1 MGIGLLAMTGKIW
14 YNTFMTPKRK
24 CSVCRRPG
32 HTKKNCP
39 KSAVGETK
47 NTIGKMVLVNVAKA
61 HIKSQ
66 HTVDLSGKMEK
77 PEWLGVGVFQE
88 APRARES
95 RQVID
100 WAQMVREANGKSN
113 RLSVISD
120 QYKQEKI
127 SVLACMNSWI
137 TDHRLPVINFVRK
150 CVYNI
155 KTSLVR
161 VSGSVANSFNYR
173 RLAYAAVAM
182 FLLVAIPFPAIGYYQ
197 KLKSDG
203 AQVVSESTNAFL
215 ALQSSTIAALQ
226 ANLGQAQSDLNSA
239 LQSFSSAQNILEK
252 EHGALMYVAGLLP
265 ILGNEVR
272 SRENLLVAG
281 HHLALGNTYL
291 IKGVSETTNDSPLL
305 TRLDSLAN
313 HLRSAIPQYKEALA
327 ELAGVD
333 AKSLPVEYQQSFSD
347 FKLLFAT
354 FIDDMNDLQE
364 LSRSLNYVFG
374 GDQPRRYLLV
384 FQNNAEIRPTGG
396 FLGSFGIL
404 DAQKGKIVNLDIPGG
419 GTYDLKG
426 QLDVFVAP
434 PLPLQIVNKRWEFQ
448 DSNWFPDFSVAGQK
462 MEWFYQHGRGATVDG
477 VIALNATV
485 LERLLRV
492 LGPMQSEKFGMEVA
506 GNNALNKIQKQVEVD
521 YNKYE
526 NKPKEIISDLAGSL
540 LTRAGELNLASAVK
554 ILTEL
559 QDAFNQKEIQV
570 YFKDALTQARFQEFG
585 WTGEL
590 SKIGDDQDYL
600 MVVDANLGGN
610 KSDARVE
617 ETIDHQA
624 VVQDD
629 GSVINSVVIK
639 RNNLGRDGE
648 MFYGGNNVDYVRVY
662 VPEGAE
668 LIDAGGFNYPPE
680 EIFNVPEE
688 WYKTDADL
696 IKNEKE
702 VAIHAKT
709 GTRITNEFGK
719 TAFGNWCI
727 TAPGQISS
735 VYFTYRLPFKVI
747 QDNAVSQTR
756 SFWTAG
762 MSQREASRY
771 SLLWQKQSGTESH
784 VTSRVIYPTGWT
796 PAYGAGDDMTLAING
811 AEFSGDLKMDKVI
824 GVVMELL

>member
-1 MGIGLLAMTGKIW
+1 M
-14 YNTFMTPKRK
+14 
-24 CSVCRRPG
+24 
-32 HTKKNCP
+32 
-39 KSAVGETK
+39 
-47 NTIGKMVLVNVAKA
+47 LVNVAKA
-61 HIKSQ
+61 HIKSE
-66 HTVDLSGKMEK
+66 HMVDLSCKKQK
-77 PEWLGVGVFQE
+77 PEWHGIGVFSE
-88 APRARES
+88 APRVKEER
-95 RQVID
+95 RVVD
-100 WAQMVREANGKSN
+100 WAEMVRTANMTHDTDSLTQKIKTKP
-113 RLSVISD
+113 RLSPIS
-120 QYKQEKI
+120 YFP
-127 SVLACMNSWI
+127 SLFY
-137 TDHRLPVINFVRK
+137 L
-150 CVYNI
+150 I
-155 KTSLVR
+155 KRHLLRT
-161 VSGSVANSFNYR
+161 SGSVSNSFAALQQSLLNALNAIFKSFNPR
-173 RLAYAAVAM
+173 RMAYATVAM
-182 FLLVAIPFPAIGYYQ
+182 FLLVAIPFPAVGYYQ
-197 KLKSDG
+197 KLRSDG
-203 AQVVSESTNAFL
+203 ARVVGESTNAFL

-291 IKGVSETTNDSPLL
+291 IKGVSETTTDLPLL

-313 HLRSAIPQYKEALA
+313 HLRSAIPQYKEALT

-333 AKSLPVEYQQSFSD
+333 AKSLPVEYQQSFGD

-374 GDQPRRYLLV
+374 EDQPRRYLLV

-404 DAQKGKIVNLDIPGG
+404 DVQKGKIVNLDIPGG
-419 GTYDLKG
+419 GTYDLQG

-434 PLPLQIVNKRWEFQ
+434 PLPLQLVNKRWEFH
-448 DSNWFPDFSVAGQK
+448 DSNWFPDFAVAGQK

-492 LGPMQSEKFGMEVA
+492 LGPMQSEKFGLEVA
-506 GNNALNKIQKQVEVD
+506 GSDALNKIQKQVEVD
-521 YNKYE
+521 YDKEE
-526 NKPKEIISDLAGSL
+526 NKPKEVISDLAGSL
-540 LTRAGELNLASAVK
+540 LARSGELNLASAVK
-554 ILTEL
+554 ILAEL
-559 QDAFNQKEIQV
+559 QEAFNQKEIQV
-570 YFKDALTQARFQEFG
+570 YFKDAPAQARFQEFG

-590 SKIGDDQDYL
+590 AKTGNDQDYL
-600 MVVDANLGGN
+600 MVVNANLGGN
-610 KSDARVE
+610 KSDARIE

-624 VVQDD
+624 IVQED
-629 GSVINSVVIK
+629 GSVINTVVIK
-639 RNNLGRDGE
+639 RNNLGRDDE

-680 EIFNVPEE
+680 EVFNVPEE

-696 IKNEKE
+696 LKNEKE
-702 VAIHAKT
+702 IVIHAKT

-719 TAFGNWCI
+719 TAFGNWCM
-727 TAPGQISS
+727 TGPGQVSS
-735 VYFTYRLPFKVI
+735 IYFTYRLPFKVI
-747 QDNAVSQTR
+747 QDNSAGQR
-756 SFWTAG
+756 QSFWTAG
-762 MSQREASRY
+762 MGQRQASRY

-784 VTSRVIYPTGWT
+784 VISRVIYPAGWT
-796 PAYGAGDDMTLAING
+796 PAYGAGDDMSLALNG
-811 AEFSGDLKMDKVI
+811 AEFNGDLKMDKVM
-824 GVVMELL
+824 GVVMERNH